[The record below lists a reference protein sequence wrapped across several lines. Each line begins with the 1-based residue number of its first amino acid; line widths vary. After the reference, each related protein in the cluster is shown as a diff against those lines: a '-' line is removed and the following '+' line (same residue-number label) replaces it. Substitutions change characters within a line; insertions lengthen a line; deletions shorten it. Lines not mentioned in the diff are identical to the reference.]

1 MLKETINWPYL
12 VLQLGLMSLWLA
24 LNPGMTVIAALHSW
38 ERRKKSSRTARAVA
52 GRTQATRS
60 IGLEA
65 SSADA
70 EVVRNRR
77 APSGPGRAKAD
88 RPVSDY

>member
-1 MLKETINWPYL
+1 VLKETINWPYL

-24 LNPGMTVIAALHSW
+24 LNPGMTAIAALRSW
-38 ERRKKSSRTARAVA
+38 ERRKKSSGAAWTVARRTH
-52 GRTQATRS
+52 ATWS

-65 SSADA
+65 SRADA

-77 APSGPGRAKAD
+77 ARSDPERAKAD
-88 RPVSDY
+88 APASE